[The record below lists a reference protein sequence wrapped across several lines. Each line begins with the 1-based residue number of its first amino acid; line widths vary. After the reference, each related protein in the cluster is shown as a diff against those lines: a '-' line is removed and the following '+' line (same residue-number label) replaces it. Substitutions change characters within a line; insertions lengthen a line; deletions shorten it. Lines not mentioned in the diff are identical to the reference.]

1 MYSLDLGGS
10 RFSPLAD
17 ITPRNVGRLAEVWAT
32 PVARALDEDSDAPGG
47 RGNPQATPI
56 AVDGVLYLPVRGN
69 EVVALEAHTGQ
80 EIWRHTL
87 RAPLSTTARGVA
99 YWPGDG
105 TLPPRILLT
114 AGPTLVALDARTG
127 RPVPEFGTDGVVQI
141 AVPWNGV
148 PVDLS
153 RPRDLGCDDERDRS
167 RRARRHARVRRPHGQ
182 AALDVPHRAAA
193 GRGRPRDVAR

>member
-17 ITPRNVGRLAEVWAT
+17 ITPRNVGRLAEAWAA
-32 PVARALDEDSDAPGG
+32 PVARAADDDSDAPGG

-56 AVDGVLYLPVRGN
+56 VVDGVLYLPVRGN
-69 EVVALEAHTGQ
+69 EVVALEAHTGK

-105 TLPPRILLT
+105 TLPR
-114 AGPTLVALDARTG
+114 G
-127 RPVPEFGTDGVVQI
+127 FC
-141 AVPWNGV
+141 
-148 PVDLS
+148 S
-153 RPRDLGCDDERDRS
+153 RPGRRS
-167 RRARRHARVRRPHGQ
+167 
-182 AALDVPHRAAA
+182 
-193 GRGRPRDVAR
+193 